1 MRNELVYLDTNVFIY
16 PVIYEESVSKKARK
30 AKEVL
35 LRVATKEMEGFT
47 ATLTWDEIVWVT
59 RRVLGDRDAVEQ
71 GKKFLT
77 FPNLN
82 LVTIDSSVIMDAQK
96 IMENYSLKP
105 RDAIHASAA
114 LVSGQ
119 KTVISDDPDFDKV
132 KGLRRTTISS

>member
-1 MRNELVYLDTNVFIY
+1 MVYLDTSVFIY
-16 PVIYEESVSKKARK
+16 PVIYEESISKAKK

-59 RRVLGDRDAVEQ
+59 KRLLGESDAVEQ

-82 LVTIDSSVIMDAQK
+82 LVTVDSSVIMNAQK
-96 IMENYSLKP
+96 IVENYGLKP

-119 KTVISDDPDFDKV
+119 KTVISDDQDFDKV
-132 KGLRRTTISS
+132 KELRLTRI

>member
-1 MRNELVYLDTNVFIY
+1 MQNELVYLDTNVFVY
-16 PVIYEESVSKKARK
+16 PVIYEESVSKKAQK

-47 ATLTWDEIVWVT
+47 ATITWDEIVWVT
-59 RRVLGDRDAVEQ
+59 KRFLGERDALEQ

-82 LVTIDSSVIMDAQK
+82 LVAIDSSVIMNAQK
-96 IMENYSLKP
+96 IMESYGLKP
-105 RDAIHASAA
+105 RDAIHASVA

-119 KTVISDDPDFDKV
+119 KTVISDDQDFDKV
-132 KGLRRTTISS
+132 KGLRRTRI